1 MIVTSEIAPTP
12 ALAPFIYWYAY
23 REFET
28 GGEYII
34 KPWHASH
41 QSNIIFFLKDVPV
54 KLTDSATGSILKTG
68 KACDVVGSST
78 KCNGEMVFN
87 GSYAFLQIMFKPNG
101 FLKIFNKLP
110 NELMD
115 KIVWSGDIFNA
126 DIKLL
131 HEQLYEA
138 ESPAAMAKL
147 ADTWLLGYLNKH
159 KWVEYKDRI
168 TSTTEL
174 ISKSMGLIDMDSLAN
189 YACMSA
195 RNFERTFL
203 HETGMSPKL
212 LCCIARFN
220 HALDLKLKYPQMKWT
235 SIAYQAGYFDQTHL
249 IKDFKR
255 FCGEAPSSL
264 LKHGPLFEEKY
275 MSRINIV

>member
-1 MIVTSEIAPTP
+1 MIVTSEIAPSP

-41 QSNIIFFLKDVPV
+41 QSNIVFFLKDVPV
-54 KLTDSATGSILKTG
+54 KLTDLETGRILKTG
-68 KACDVVGSST
+68 KACDVVGIST

-101 FLKIFNKLP
+101 FHKIFNKPP

-115 KIVWSGDIFNA
+115 KIVWSEDVFNA

-131 HEQLYEA
+131 HEQFFEA
-138 ESPAAMAKL
+138 GSFAAMAKL
-147 ADTWLLGYLNKH
+147 ADSWLLGYLNKR
-159 KWVEYKDRI
+159 KRIDYKDRI
-168 TSTTEL
+168 TSTAEL
-174 ISKSMGLIDMDSLAN
+174 ISRSMGLVDIDSLAD

-195 RNFERTFL
+195 RNFERAFL
-203 HETGMSPKL
+203 YETGMSPKQ

-220 HALDLKLKYPQMKWT
+220 YALDLKLKYPRMKWT
-235 SIAYQAGYFDQTHL
+235 SIAHQSGYFDQTHL

-275 MSRINIV
+275 MSRINTI